1 MNIKQI
7 KTLDQ
12 VEDFLISVGSAEVT
26 AASKDEAYQWIAHVL
41 QHFRYRSLRRLDK
54 ALVQRFLM
62 RVTGYSRQQLTRL
75 IKRFFDTGRLQRRQ
89 RTVNG
94 FQGVYTSKDIALLAC
109 IDALHDTPSGPMIK
123 KLCERAYE
131 IFGDQP
137 YVRLAQISV
146 SHLYNLRAG
155 DAYRKQRRTFTKTR
169 PVNNSIGERR
179 KPHPE
184 GKPGYIRIDSVH
196 QGDQDGVK
204 GLYHINAVDEV
215 TQYQVVFTVE
225 RISEQFMIPALEA
238 ILATFPFMVQGFHA
252 DNGSEYINKSVAGM
266 LEKLHVELTKSRSRQ
281 SNDNALVESK
291 NGSVIRKILGYSHI
305 PQHYAPCVNQFNE
318 AHLVP
323 YINYHRPCFF
333 PVIEIDDKGKE
344 RKKYPYDSMMTP
356 YDKFKSI
363 DNAEQYLKP
372 GVSFLKLDA
381 IAYRVS
387 DNEAAEQ
394 LQAARKQLFET
405 IFGQKKV
412 AG

>member
-1 MNIKQI
+1 M
-7 KTLDQ
+7 
-12 VEDFLISVGSAEVT
+12 
-26 AASKDEAYQWIAHVL
+26 
-41 QHFRYRSLRRLDK
+41 
-54 ALVQRFLM
+54 
-62 RVTGYSRQQLTRL
+62 
-75 IKRFFDTGRLQRRQ
+75 
-89 RTVNG
+89 
-94 FQGVYTSKDIALLAC
+94 
-109 IDALHDTPSGPMIK
+109 
-123 KLCERAYE
+123 
-131 IFGDQP
+131 
-137 YVRLAQISV
+137 
-146 SHLYNLRAG
+146 
-155 DAYRKQRRTFTKTR
+155 
-169 PVNNSIGERR
+169 
-179 KPHPE
+179 
-184 GKPGYIRIDSVH
+184 H

-238 ILATFPFMVQGFHA
+238 ILAAFPFMVQGFHA
-252 DNGSEYINKSVAGM
+252 DNGSEYINKSVARM

-281 SNDNALVESK
+281 SNDNALAESK

-305 PQHYAPCVNQFNE
+305 PQHFAPRVNQFNE

-372 GVSFLKLDA
+372 GMSILKLDA

-394 LQAARKQLFET
+394 LQVARKQLFET
-405 IFGQKKV
+405 IFGQQKV